1 MYPSVSVF
9 MCTHLSVHTR
19 AIAVSNKQD
28 YLQVSDASG
37 YKSTRFRPTNTM
49 DTQANIQR
57 DREAN
62 FKTTDNIEKNIIST
76 SNAKM

>member
-1 MYPSVSVF
+1 MYPSVSVL

-19 AIAVSNKQD
+19 AIEVSNEQN

-37 YKSTRFRPTNTM
+37 YESTRFRPTNTM
-49 DTQANIQR
+49 DTQADIQR
-57 DREAN
+57 DPEAN

-76 SNAKM
+76 SNAKV